1 IPCLDQHWDGLPI
14 PVEPEEWMAVFHIY
28 GDESGKGHQGDY
40 TSFCGY
46 VAHISLWQQFAAA
59 WNNCRFKWQVPP
71 MHMARIMSPDRKDDA
86 WKKVKDDWGDSWETK
101 RKIMLR
107 DFSELV
113 RDSGI

>member
-1 IPCLDQHWDGLPI
+1 MKGRFIVQIPCLDQHWDGLPI

-59 WNNCRFKWQVPP
+59 WNNCRFKWQVSIP
-71 MHMARIMSPDRKDDA
+71 
-86 WKKVKDDWGDSWETK
+86 
-101 RKIMLR
+101 
-107 DFSELV
+107 
-113 RDSGI
+113 